1 MNKIFYKQNIIKGY
15 PEKWVPTGKAVLTN
29 LKTADGICQCK
40 HKASNAEEI
49 EGNNFIEYNK
59 FGVFNGSHLIENA
72 YRLFWC
78 SPVKETTG
86 YFPKLKYGIELFG
99 RCDKLEKINAPYFP
113 LLEDGSNTFWFTA
126 LTSFKCDFPKLDR
139 GYQMFYSCSHLTE
152 VYIKCPNLGNADNM
166 FNGCKLSADSVIYFA
181 DNVGVCKDTTP
192 LVIGTNLIPG
202 DTTSDDYIK
211 AEEAKTKLTNKGWNF
226 SLQYNGGVSSKSVN
240 LIYAKTEPSENGLY
254 ITSSGERVSFYWGHE
269 ISNPSDATWKIFS
282 SVEEAKEAFG
292 ITEVED

>member
-1 MNKIFYKQNIIKGY
+1 MNKIFYKQNILKVS
-15 PEKWVPTGKAVLTN
+15 PEKWVPTGEVVLTN

-49 EGNNFIEYNK
+49 EGDNFIEYNK

-78 SPVKETTG
+78 SPVKEATG

-99 RCDKLEKINAPYFP
+99 RCNKLEKINAPYFP
-113 LLEDGSNTFWFTA
+113 LLEDGKEGGI
-126 LTSFKCDFPKLDR
+126 L
-139 GYQMFYSCSHLTE
+139 E
-152 VYIKCPNLGNADNM
+152 
-166 FNGCKLSADSVIYFA
+166 
-181 DNVGVCKDTTP
+181 
-192 LVIGTNLIPG
+192 IGTNLIPG
-202 DTTSDDYIK
+202 DTTSEDYIK
-211 AEEAKTKLTNKGWNF
+211 VEEAKTTLTNKGWSV
-226 SLQYNGGVSSKSVN
+226 SLQYNGGVSGKSTN
-240 LIYAKTEPSENGLY
+240 LIYAKIESAENGLY
-254 ITSSGERVSFYWGHE
+254 VTSSGERVSFYWGHE